1 MKSTHE
7 QQQHLVTRCGARIG
21 MLNASWPLARLDASP
36 ERLVVGVLLLGSR
49 VYARDQ
55 VEKINVHRGVVS
67 RGLRIRDRKG
77 LTPVIVWLRDPESL
91 ARTLRTWGYPV
102 EL

>member
-1 MKSTHE
+1 
-7 QQQHLVTRCGARIG
+7 

-36 ERLVVGVLLLGSR
+36 ERIVVGVFLLGSR

-55 VEKINVHRGVVS
+55 VEMINVHRGVVS
-67 RGLRIRDRKG
+67 KGLRIRGRKD
-77 LTPVIVWLRDPESL
+77 LAPVIVWLLDPEHV
-91 ARTLRTWGYPV
+91 ARTLRAWGYPV